1 MSSPLQVVA
10 LISGGKDSLFS
21 ILHCLQNGHRVVAL
35 ANLYPPAPPNKP
47 DEDASLENKDMNS
60 FMYQTVGHQVI
71 PHYAEALAMPLY
83 RRQIAGSAVQT
94 GRYYNTSEENNRGDE
109 TEDLL
114 ELLQEVI
121 KHHPDVNA
129 VSSGAILSTYQR
141 TRVESVAVRLGL
153 VPLSYLWQYPA
164 LPPPPERPDSL
175 TGLLDDMAAAGC
187 DARIIKVASGGMK
200 ENLLWSNVV
209 DPRTKGRLV
218 SGMAPFFPG
227 HEFWLRGAVLGEGGE
242 YETLAVDGPS
252 SLWKKRLIFDE
263 HDIETVTE
271 EGGVWH
277 TRLGAA
283 TTAEKDDG
291 TRLEAEASI
300 RVPKLYDAQ
309 FEAVRARIPA
319 SFRDNQMQSDPTST
333 PSKPFPPEPAVAV
346 SSTRICLCNIVA
358 VDLKSDAAAQMR
370 QIVAQVKA
378 TLHSI
383 GPSLRSGS
391 IVSVLL
397 LLSSMSDFA
406 TINPVYASLFTPGE
420 PNPPARVTI
429 AVDLP
434 AATKVS
440 VSLIVSRCPQSQ
452 LRGLHVQS
460 RSYWAPPNIGPY
472 SQAKCEPVA
481 FNSEEINVHDASQL
495 EVVHIAGQIPLV
507 PQSMNILEA
516 SFREQALLS
525 LQHLWRIGQERD
537 VDLWPWGIALLSS
550 TDQAHNRAQP
560 AYDVW
565 LRAHVWKS
573 EEETESDGDDEDQD
587 VWFSQHDRF
596 SGSNQQQISI
606 GEHLYVLPNHAI
618 IDRSMQNDADC
629 PPFLAAEVISLP
641 RDASIEWWSLGIVN
655 ISSNAGRASYK
666 SESWPW
672 GSADTLTV
680 TTPSSEDHSLP
691 TTLLFMAIFVSAPS
705 DAGRPLHLSSIMAE
719 MGIANRSG
727 QPTVHQATVFLNQ
740 RSTLHTE
747 ALDRILGFQ
756 SSPAQIPCRHL
767 WGASSSEGSHDRT
780 LRQLDAALLLR
791 LEPR

>member
-1 MSSPLQVVA
+1 MSDSLHVVA

-21 ILHCLQNGHRVVAL
+21 ILHCLQNGHRIVAL
-35 ANLYPPAPPNKP
+35 ANLNPPAPLNDP
-47 DEDASLENKDMNS
+47 DDDANLEDKDMNS

-71 PHYAEALAMPLY
+71 PHYAEALALPLY
-83 RRQIAGSAVQT
+83 RRQITGSAVQT
-94 GRYYNTSEENNRGDE
+94 GRYYDTSEESSRGDE
-109 TEDLL
+109 TESLL

-164 LPPPPERPDSL
+164 LPPPPERSDSL

-187 DARIIKVASGGMK
+187 DARIIKIASGGMK
-200 ENLLWSNVV
+200 ENLLWSNVA
-209 DPRTKGRLV
+209 DPRTKSRLV

-242 YETLAVDGPS
+242 YETLAIDGPS
-252 SLWKKRLIFDE
+252 SLWKKRLVFDE

-291 TRLEAEASI
+291 TWSEAEASV

-309 FEAVRARIPA
+309 FEAVRAHTSVSSRE
-319 SFRDNQMQSDPTST
+319 NQMQSDPTPT
-333 PSKPFPPEPAVAV
+333 PPKPVPPEPAMEV
-346 SSTRICLCNIVA
+346 SSTRISLSNIVA

-383 GPSLRSGS
+383 GPSVRSGS

-406 TINPVYASLFTPGE
+406 TINPVYASLLTPGE

-434 AATKVS
+434 AGTKVS
-440 VSLIVSRCPQSQ
+440 LSLIVSRCPHSQ

-460 RSYWAPPNIGPY
+460 RSYWAPANIGPY
-472 SQAKCEPVA
+472 SQAKCEPA
-481 FNSEEINVHDASQL
+481 ACNSEETNVHDASQL

-516 SFREQALLS
+516 SFQEQALLS
-525 LQHLWRIGQERD
+525 LQHLWRIGQERG
-537 VDLWPWGIALLSS
+537 VDLWPWGVALLFS
-550 TDQAHNRAQP
+550 TNQAQVRAQA

-565 LRAHVWKS
+565 FRAHTWSS
-573 EEETESDGDDEDQD
+573 EEENESDDEDKDQD
-587 VWFSQHDRF
+587 VWSSRHNHFP
-596 SGSNQQQISI
+596 GSNQQQISV
-606 GEHLYVLPNHAI
+606 GERLHVLPTHAI
-618 IDRSMQNDADC
+618 IDRSTQTDADC

-641 RDASIEWWSLGIVN
+641 RDASIEWWSYRYCQHLQQF
-655 ISSNAGRASYK
+655 
-666 SESWPW
+666 W
-672 GSADTLTV
+672 T
-680 TTPSSEDHSLP
+680 SL
-691 TTLLFMAIFVSAPS
+691 LQ
-705 DAGRPLHLSSIMAE
+705 E
-719 MGIANRSG
+719 
-727 QPTVHQATVFLNQ
+727 
-740 RSTLHTE
+740 
-747 ALDRILGFQ
+747 
-756 SSPAQIPCRHL
+756 
-767 WGASSSEGSHDRT
+767 
-780 LRQLDAALLLR
+780 
-791 LEPR
+791 